1 MKAGETDR
9 NDEKQQFLL
18 QEYLQNLKKYAMMTL
33 QKVKTGAGEAIL
45 PRRKIGF
52 VEESS

>member
-9 NDEKQQFLL
+9 NDEKRRFLL
-18 QEYLQNLKKYAMMTL
+18 QEYLQNFKKYAMMTL

>member
-1 MKAGETDR
+1 M
-9 NDEKQQFLL
+9 

-33 QKVKTGAGEAIL
+33 QRVKTGAGEAIL